1 MLRLSILLT
10 SVLLL
15 PAMLASQTAKPA
27 DPLAGT
33 WKLNASKSKF
43 NPAPGPTNITV
54 IEGEDGK
61 LQIREEYAD
70 GKSTNWSIVPS
81 KDGSPVTISGAG
93 ENSTYWRKV
102 VDRQHIEDHWK
113 TPMVNS
119 VGRGTFSK
127 DGKTLTYVLTGADP
141 DGKNPFRWVEVF
153 EKQ

>member
-1 MLRLSILLT
+1 MLRLSVLLT

-15 PAMLASQTAKPA
+15 PAMLTSQKAKPA
-27 DPLAGT
+27 DPLVGT
-33 WKLNASKSKF
+33 WKMNASKSKF
-43 NPAPGPTNITV
+43 DPAPGPTNITV

-70 GKSTNWSIVPS
+70 GKSTNWSIVSS

-93 ENSTYWRKV
+93 ENASYSRKV
-102 VDRQHIEDHWK
+102 IDQRHIEDHWK
-113 TPMVNS
+113 TSGVVS

-127 DGKTLTYVLTGADP
+127 DGKTVTYVLTGADP